1 MTRKITP
8 VVLSGGAGTRLW
20 PLSRSLRPKQLLP
33 LVSEKSLFQE
43 TVGRTLGEMFGPPLV
58 ICNEDH
64 RFMIAEQLRE
74 LDVKAETII
83 LEPAGRN
90 TAPAVAVAAL
100 FLQRLQP
107 DGIMLV
113 MPSDHVVGDAAAFL
127 DVAEIAAK
135 AAATGAL
142 VSFGIVPTR
151 PETGYGYLCR
161 GEPLAGIDGCFR
173 MGAFVEKPDVET
185 AQRYLADQRYYWNSG
200 MFVFPVSGILKEME
214 RLCPDL
220 LQACRDAL
228 AQATSD
234 LDFCRLARDPF
245 VAAPSISIDYA
256 VMERTNLGAL
266 VPADM
271 QWSDVGSW
279 SALWEI
285 GGRDADGNVILGD
298 AITMDARNCYI
309 RSEHRL
315 VAAVAVEDLV
325 VVDTDDVILVARM
338 DRDQDVKKVVEVIAK
353 AGRSEHQVPRQVFRP
368 WGWYRSLHEGTR
380 FQVKEIVVNPG
391 ERLSAQ
397 MHHHR
402 AEHWIVVT
410 GTAKVSKGNETF
422 YITEDQST
430 YIPHATLH
438 SLENPGKIPLK
449 MIEVQSGAYLGED
462 DIIRFDDRYGRA
474 PAAKVTA
481 QLPLQVKQA

>member
-1 MTRKITP
+1 MIRRITP

-20 PLSRSLRPKQLLP
+20 PLSRALRPKQLLP
-33 LVSEKSLFQE
+33 LISEKSLFQE
-43 TVGRTLGEMFGPPLV
+43 TIGRTLGSAFAPPLV

-74 LDVKAETII
+74 LEVRPETII
-83 LEPAGRN
+83 LEPTGRN

-100 FLQRLQP
+100 FLQRTQP
-107 DGIMLV
+107 DGVMLV
-113 MPSDHVVGDAAAFL
+113 MPSDHVVGDAAAFIR
-127 DVAEIAAK
+127 VAEIAAD
-135 AAATGAL
+135 AAETGAL

-161 GEPLAGIDGCFR
+161 GEPVAGIEGCFH
-173 MGAFVEKPDVET
+173 MGTFVEKPDIET
-185 AQRYLADQRYYWNSG
+185 AGRYLADHRYYWNSG
-200 MFVFPVSGILKEME
+200 MFVLPIAGILAEME

-220 LQACRDAL
+220 LDACRDAL

-234 LDFCRLARDPF
+234 LDFCRLAREPF
-245 VAAPSISIDYA
+245 NAAPSISIDYA
-256 VMERTNLGAL
+256 VMERTDRGAL

-298 AITMDARNCYI
+298 VVTMDARNCYI

-338 DRDQDVKKVVEVIAK
+338 DRDQDVKKVVEVIAR
-353 AGRSEHQVPRQVFRP
+353 AGRNEHLLPRQVFRP
-368 WGWYRSLHEGTR
+368 WGWYRSLHEGNR

-430 YIPHATLH
+430 YIPHATRH

-462 DIIRFDDRYGRA
+462 DIIRFEDLYGRV
-474 PAAKVTA
+474 PTEKPTLELAKTA
-481 QLPLQVKQA
+481 EPS

>member
-20 PLSRSLRPKQLLP
+20 PLSRALRPKQLLP
-33 LVSEKSLFQE
+33 LISERSLFQD
-43 TVGRTLGEMFGPPLV
+43 TVSRTVRSEFGPPL
-58 ICNEDH
+58 IISNEDH

-100 FLQRLQP
+100 YLQPTQP
-107 DGIMLV
+107 DGVMLV
-113 MPSDHVVGDAAAFL
+113 MPSDHVVGDVDAFVR
-127 DVAEIAAK
+127 VAEVAAR
-135 AAATGAL
+135 AADTGAL

-151 PETGYGYLCR
+151 PETGYGYLRR
-161 GEPLAGIDGCFR
+161 GEPFAGIDGCFH
-173 MGAFVEKPDVET
+173 MGAFVEKPDLET
-185 AQRYLADQRYYWNSG
+185 AGAYIADPRYYWNSG
-200 MFVFPVSGILKEME
+200 MFVLPIKGILAEME

-220 LQACRDAL
+220 LQACRQAL
-228 AQATSD
+228 TQATTD

-256 VMERTNLGAL
+256 VMEKTDRGAL
-266 VPADM
+266 VPAEM
-271 QWSDVGSW
+271 KWSDLGSW

-353 AGRSEHQVPRQVFRP
+353 AGRTEHHVPRQVFRP
-368 WGWYRSLHEGTR
+368 WGWYRNLHEGTR

-410 GTAKVSKGNETF
+410 GTAKVTKGNENF

-430 YIPHATLH
+430 YIPHATPH

-462 DIIRFDDRYGRA
+462 DIIRFDDIYGRA
-474 PAAKVTA
+474 AKDA
-481 QLPLQVKQA
+481 PRLEPPKK